1 VRLITR
7 ALCSITLAALL
18 GSAMPT
24 HAPAQELTDKL
35 KTKLDGWY
43 RTARRSAPGTW
54 GIVVAD
60 QQGEILWSVNQ
71 DQPLIPASTV
81 KLLTTGYARTVL
93 GSEARRST
101 RVVGH
106 GQIDEATGEWL
117 GKWAL
122 ELNGDP
128 TLESPDGRGPK
139 LQDLANQL
147 ALSGVRRLRGPMS
160 VVSADGQPAE
170 AKFPGAW
177 NHGNWGSLYTPLVGA
192 LTLHENMVWLNVQ
205 PGRKPGVRPT
215 LVESSPAGLNALVD
229 IHASTVYGRR
239 SALRIRRM
247 ADGGY
252 LITGAVGTGAGVRR
266 LITVAGDPKA
276 VLAAAWAQALEQ
288 AGIEWDRSP
297 QTLAV
302 DNAPTQVL
310 AQVTSA
316 PFDSV
321 ASDINR
327 RSLNIGAELLLRWA
341 AGKEDGPVL
350 LTEHVQQ
357 IAGVSGGVRLVDGS
371 GMSHEDRVT
380 PATFIYYMANF
391 QNTPA
396 GHNFPSLLPA
406 NGQGTLARLAG
417 GLPAAGVVRA
427 KTGTLSG
434 VSTLVGYL
442 GRKDGLFLVSLM
454 YNGPSSRAAKRNQ
467 WAVFRLLGA
476 DGTSIP
482 SDDEEDAVEE
492 VGQLGGDPPL
502 GEVQK

>member
-1 VRLITR
+1 VRQITR
-7 ALCSITLAALL
+7 ALCSLTIAALI

-24 HAPAQELTDKL
+24 GAPAQELTSKL

-71 DQPLIPASTV
+71 DQLLIPASTV

-93 GSEARRST
+93 GAEARRST
-101 RVVGH
+101 RVVGY

-128 TLESPDGRGPK
+128 TLESPDGHGPR

-147 ALSGVRRLRGPMS
+147 ALSGVRRLRGPLA
-160 VVSADGQPAE
+160 VVSADGRPAE
-170 AKFPGAW
+170 AKFPVAW
-177 NHGNWGSLYTPLVGA
+177 RSGNWGSLYTPLVGA
-192 LTLHENMVWLNVQ
+192 LTLHENVVWLHVQ

-215 LVESSPAGLNALVD
+215 LVETSPAGLSALVD
-229 IHASTVYGRR
+229 MHATTVAGRR

-252 LITGAVGTGAGVRR
+252 LVTGAVGAGAGIRR

-276 VLAAAWAQALEQ
+276 VLAASWAQALEQ

-297 QTLAV
+297 QVITV
-302 DNAPTQVL
+302 ENNPTQVL

-327 RSLNIGAELLLRWA
+327 RSLNIGAELLLSWA
-341 AGKEDGPVL
+341 AGREDGSEL
-350 LTEHVQQ
+350 LTEHVEQV
-357 IAGVSGGVRLVDGS
+357 AGVAGGVKLVDGS

-396 GHNFPSLLPA
+396 GRNFPSLLPA

-417 GLPAAGVVRA
+417 GLLAQGVVRA
-427 KTGTLSG
+427 KTGTLNG

-454 YNGPSSRAAKRNQ
+454 YNGPRSKAAKRDQ
-467 WAVFRLLGA
+467 WSVFRLLGA

-482 SDDEEDAVEE
+482 SDDEEQAAEE
-492 VGQLGGDPPL
+492 VGQLGGDPA
-502 GEVQK
+502 VN